1 MDAITEAVLVA
12 IKESCPADIPEI
24 TDLDKSLLD
33 YGVDSLDFSLPIRLT
48 HSPTTCRVL
57 PFP

>member
-1 MDAITEAVLVA
+1 MAF
-12 IKESCPADIPEI
+12 KEISVADILGIKKNEVV
-24 TDLDKSLLD
+24 TT
-33 YGVDSLDFSLPIRLT
+33 LPIRLT

>member
-1 MDAITEAVLVA
+1 MAQSDDDP
-12 IKESCPADIPEI
+12 IKRAKALFLNQDDERA
-24 TDLDKSLLD
+24 
-33 YGVDSLDFSLPIRLT
+33 LPIRLT